1 MNRTHIHGIVHLKS
15 GAGDGDLHPA
25 DLVEIDRILAETGG
39 HRAGG
44 IIPGSRA
51 MFVEATSAAFA
62 EIANLITVAKVT
74 VGADDDQAEHAGA
87 LA

>member
-1 MNRTHIHGIVHLKS
+1 MNQTHIHGVVHLKS
-15 GAGDGDLHPA
+15 EAGNIDPHPA

-62 EIANLITVAKVT
+62 EIANLINVAKVT
-74 VGADDDQAEHAGA
+74 VGADDEQAEHAGA